1 VTHQHH
7 ETTKKPAE
15 SNSTHDKHAGHSLEM
30 FRRKFWVSLTLTIPV
45 LFYSE
50 ALQRWFGFVA
60 PAFPYSQ
67 YIPAFFATIIFFYGG
82 VIFLRGAIREIRAK
96 QPGMMTLIGLAISV
110 AYLYSLAATFLIP
123 GETLFWELSTLITVM
138 LLGHYLEMKAVGRAS
153 AALEELS
160 KLIPDTAEMIHG
172 KMIHTVPVTE
182 LKIGDLILV
191 RPGAKVPADGIVV
204 GGQSS
209 VNEAMITG
217 ESKPVSKRVES
228 EVIAG
233 TVNGEGSLKIRVTK
247 IGEETALAGIMRLV
261 AEAQKSRSKTQD
273 LADRAAYYLT
283 LTAIGIGGLS
293 AIAWLFLGQPFNF
306 ALERSVAV
314 LVIACPHALGLAV
327 PLVTAISTS
336 LSARSGIL
344 VRNRLTLELAR
355 KVDIV
360 LFDKTGT
367 LTEGEFGV
375 SDIFTA
381 KGWDEKRALK
391 FAAVVEQESEHPIA
405 RAIVDAAKRLRIQV
419 AKVES
424 FKIVSGE
431 GAQGKVSGQ
440 NVWIGKLRTTLP
452 EELRPSVERAT
463 EDGKTVVYLEVN
475 RKVIAAIALG
485 DVVRAESKEAV
496 ASLKKLGI
504 DVAMVTG
511 DSKPVAESVGK
522 ELGITDIF
530 AEVKP
535 ADKSETVRQLR
546 QKGQRVAFVGDGV
559 NDAPALAAAD
569 VGIAIG
575 AGTDVAI
582 ESAGIILVKNDPRD
596 VVKVIHLA
604 RATYRKMVENLVWAT
619 GYNVFAIPAAAG
631 LFLPWGIALA
641 PALAALFMSASTVIV
656 AANAQLLRK
665 LRL

>member
-1 VTHQHH
+1 
-7 ETTKKPAE
+7 
-15 SNSTHDKHAGHSLEM
+15 M
-30 FRRKFWVSLTLTIPV
+30 FRRKFLVSLILTIPV

-67 YIPAFFATIIFFYGG
+67 YIPEFFATIIFFYGG
-82 VIFLRGAIREIRAK
+82 VIFLRGAIQEIRAK

-160 KLIPDTAEMIHG
+160 KLLPDTAEMIHG
-172 KMIHTVPVTE
+172 KMIHTVPVAE

-355 KVDIV
+355 KIDIV

-381 KGWDEKRALK
+381 KGWDEKRALGL
-391 FAAVVEQESEHPIA
+391 AAGVEQESEHPISRAVTKAA
-405 RAIVDAAKRLRIQV
+405 RRHRISIPKVD
-419 AKVES
+419 S
-424 FKIVSGE
+424 FKIVSGQ
-431 GAQGKVSGQ
+431 GAQGKVQGK
-440 NVWIGKLRTTLP
+440 NVWIGKLRGKL
-452 EELRPSVERAT
+452 T
-463 EDGKTVVYLEVN
+463 EDLSEPVKSAMQDGKTVVYLEVN
-475 RKVIAAIALG
+475 GKAAAAFALA
-485 DVVRAESKEAV
+485 DLIRPESKEAV
-496 ASLKKLGI
+496 TALRKMGI

-511 DSKPVAESVGK
+511 DSKPVAESVGR
-522 ELGITDIF
+522 ELGITQIF
-530 AEVKP
+530 SEVKP
-535 ADKSETVRQLR
+535 DQKSHIVHKLQ
-546 QKGQRVAFVGDGV
+546 QGGKRVAVVGDGV
-559 NDAPALAAAD
+559 NDAPALAASD

-596 VVKVIHLA
+596 VVKVIYLA
-604 RATYRKMVENLVWAT
+604 RTTYRKMVENLVWAT

-631 LFLPWGIALA
+631 LFLPWGITLA